1 PGGAAGAAAA
11 PGTRTP
17 AAQPPGARASAAA
30 SDARPGS
37 PAPLRTGQAPAA
49 ERFADSA
56 QSAQRVFIKIT
67 PGAELKGL
75 LPRLQALL
83 QNHPGPAATLLF
95 YERNQKVL
103 ALSDS
108 YRIEPSEELFAA
120 IEEMLGAG
128 TVRLR

>member
-1 PGGAAGAAAA
+1 
-11 PGTRTP
+11 
-17 AAQPPGARASAAA
+17 
-30 SDARPGS
+30 GS
-37 PAPLRTGQAPAA
+37 PAPLRTGQPAPA
-49 ERFADSA
+49 ERSASSA
-56 QSAQRVFIKIT
+56 QSTQRVFIKIT

-83 QNHPGPAATLLF
+83 QTHPGPAATLLF

-120 IEEMLGAG
+120 IESMLGAG
-128 TVRLR
+128 TVRIR